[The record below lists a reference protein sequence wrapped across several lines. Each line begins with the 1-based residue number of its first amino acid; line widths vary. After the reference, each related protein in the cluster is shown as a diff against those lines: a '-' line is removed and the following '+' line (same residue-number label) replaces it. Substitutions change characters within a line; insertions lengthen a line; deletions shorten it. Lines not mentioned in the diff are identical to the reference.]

1 MVVMRLHARIRPAR
15 TGGALLLALACAA
28 AVPAE
33 PVPGPALE
41 LLPQGALVLH
51 CGLTRG
57 VLYVTYARDGREL
70 TAPAFHTPAIRQ
82 ACAAAGQPLAGGP
95 RAQLAAPIAAPRIG
109 AVPAPAPL
117 AAVRAAAEPSF
128 VVRVEAGGIRVD
140 GRNDGD
146 VALHCVLNLAW
157 TADHEPGGSRA
168 VTAQAMLPPRQS
180 NPLLWI
186 AAGQA
191 HPRIVGLPRWNC
203 RPGS

>member
-1 MVVMRLHARIRPAR
+1 MKLHAWIRPAR
-15 TGGALLLALACAA
+15 AGSALLLAWGCAA
-28 AVPAE
+28 AMPAE

-41 LLPQGALVLH
+41 LLPQGAQVLR
-51 CGLTRG
+51 CGLSRG
-57 VLYVTYARDGREL
+57 VLYVTYARDGHET
-70 TAPAFHTPAIRQ
+70 TAPAFHTPAIRE

-117 AAVRAAAEPSF
+117 AAARVAAEPSF
-128 VVRVEAGGIRVD
+128 MVRAEAGGIRVD

-168 VTAQAMLPPRQS
+168 VTAQATLPPRQS
-180 NPLLWI
+180 NQVLVITGAQPNL
-186 AAGQA
+186 
-191 HPRIVGLPRWNC
+191 RVVGLPRWHC
-203 RPGS
+203 RPSG